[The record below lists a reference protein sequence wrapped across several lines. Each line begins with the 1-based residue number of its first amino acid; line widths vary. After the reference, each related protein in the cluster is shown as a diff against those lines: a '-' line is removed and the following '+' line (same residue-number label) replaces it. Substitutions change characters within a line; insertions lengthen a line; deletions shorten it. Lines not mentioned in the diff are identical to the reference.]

1 MQATPHLGDAP
12 LALAWSARNHHSAR
26 ATAISVHLRG
36 VVPALHETA
45 NLLGRKIPGLAT
57 DLAAIERAGE
67 DLVAIQHAHRRFL
80 LKIHRLVP

>member
-12 LALAWSARNHHSAR
+12 LALGWSARNRHSAGDGDQR
-26 ATAISVHLRG
+26 ARRRG
-36 VVPALHETA
+36 VVPALYETA
-45 NLLGRKIPGLAT
+45 TLLGRKIPGLAT

-67 DLVAIQHAHRRFL
+67 DLVALQHAHRRFL